1 MKVVLAG
8 FPRVG
13 KTTVFQSL
21 TGLADSTSAR
31 GAAARGVI
39 RVPDPRVDEL
49 SNVYHPKK
57 STLATVSFVDVQ
69 PPDAAASPEKAT
81 VLSPPLV
88 AELRDADAVAAV
100 IRAFVDPY
108 SAAAPE
114 PEKEFARFDE
124 ELALTDLAV
133 LDKRL
138 ERLSRENRKDR
149 EYALIERL
157 VAALGEGKPLRT
169 VTLTPEEEK
178 QLAGY
183 QLISRPPL
191 LALLNVS
198 DEDAAKPLPRGL
210 VDAVAAHGGETIS
223 LAGRLERE
231 IAELAPEDQ
240 APFLRDAG
248 LEASARDR
256 FVQAAYRMLD
266 LVSFLTAGEDEVRAW
281 TITRGTIAQRA
292 AGKIH
297 SDIEKGFIRAE
308 VIAYDDFVKYGGEA
322 ECKKAGR
329 ARLEGKEYLVADG
342 DIINFRFN
350 V

>member
-21 TGLADSTSAR
+21 TGLADSTTAR

-39 RVPDPRVDEL
+39 RVPDARVDRL
-49 SNVYHPKK
+49 SEIYHPKK
-57 STLATVSFVDVQ
+57 TTYATVSFVDVQ
-69 PPDAAASPEKAT
+69 PPEAAGADKST
-81 VLSPPLV
+81 LLSPQLV
-88 AELRDADAVAAV
+88 AELKDADAIAAV
-100 IRAFVDPY
+100 VRGFPDPY
-108 SAAAPE
+108 SDAPTD
-114 PEKEFARFDE
+114 PEKEFARLDE

-133 LDKRL
+133 LDKRV
-138 ERLSRENRKDR
+138 ERLEKEGKRDR
-149 EYALIERL
+149 EHALLVRL
-157 VAALGEGKPLRT
+157 VAALGEGTPLRT
-169 VTLTPEEEK
+169 LTIAPEEAK
-178 QLAGY
+178 QLSGF
-183 QLISRPPL
+183 QPISRAPL
-191 LALLNVS
+191 LVVVNRA
-198 DEDAAKPLPRGL
+198 DDQAAAPLPQSL
-210 VDAVAAHGGETIS
+210 VDRVRRHGGECLA

-231 IAELAPEDQ
+231 IAELAPEEQ

-281 TITRGTIAQRA
+281 TISRGTVAQKA

-308 VIAYDDFVKYGGEA
+308 VIAYEDFMRYGGEA
-322 ECKKAGR
+322 ECKKAGK
-329 ARLEGKEYLVADG
+329 ARLEGKEYHVADG
-342 DIINFRFN
+342 DIIHFRFN

>member
-21 TGLADSTSAR
+21 TGLADSTTAR

-39 RVPDPRVDEL
+39 RVPDARVDTLAEI
-49 SNVYHPKK
+49 YRPKK
-57 STLATVSFVDVQ
+57 TTYATVAFVDVQ
-69 PPDAAASPEKAT
+69 APDATAERST
-81 VLSPPLV
+81 LLSAPLL
-88 AELRDADAVAAV
+88 AELKDADAVVAV
-100 IRAFVDPY
+100 IRGFVDPY
-108 SAAAPE
+108 AGSPAE
-114 PEKEFARFDE
+114 PEAELTRFDE
-124 ELALTDLAV
+124 EIVLADLAV
-133 LDKRL
+133 LDKRIERLNKEGKRDREHAVL
-138 ERLSRENRKDR
+138 ERL
-149 EYALIERL
+149 
-157 VAALGEGKPLRT
+157 VGALGEGRPLRT
-169 VTLTPEEEK
+169 LAVATEEAK
-178 QLAGY
+178 LLAGY
-183 QLISRPPL
+183 QLISSEPL
-191 LALLNVS
+191 LVVLNRV
-198 DEDAAKPLPRGL
+198 DEEGATPLPPAFVKL
-210 VDAVAAHGGETIS
+210 VERSGGDCLS
-223 LAGRLERE
+223 MAGRLERE

-281 TITRGTIAQRA
+281 TITRGTVAQKA

-308 VIAYDDFVKYGGEA
+308 VIAYDDFIRYGSEA
-322 ECKKAGR
+322 ECKKAGK
-329 ARLEGKEYLVADG
+329 ARLEGKEYPVADG
-342 DIINFRFN
+342 DIIHFRFN

>member
-21 TGLADSTSAR
+21 TGLADSTTAR
-31 GAAARGVI
+31 GTAARGVI

-49 SNVYHPKK
+49 SRIYRPKK
-57 STLATVSFVDVQ
+57 TTYATVSFVDVQ
-69 PPDAAASPEKAT
+69 PPEGASDEKAAL
-81 VLSPPLV
+81 LSPTLV
-88 AELRDADAVAAV
+88 SELKDAEAVVAV
-100 IRAFVDPY
+100 IRGFPDPY

-114 PEKEFARFDE
+114 PRQELARLDE
-124 ELALTDLAV
+124 ELVLTDLAV

-138 ERLSRENRKDR
+138 ERLAKEGRKDR
-149 EYALIERL
+149 EQALLERL
-157 VAALGEGKPLRT
+157 VAALGDGRPLRT
-169 VTLTPEEEK
+169 IEIAPEDTK
-178 QLAGY
+178 LLSGY

-191 LALLNVS
+191 LVVLNRAD
-198 DEDAAKPLPRGL
+198 DEAASPLPAGL
-210 VDAVAAHGGETIS
+210 VELAGQRGGECLS
-223 LAGRLERE
+223 MAGRLERE

-256 FVQAAYRMLD
+256 FVRAAYRLLD
-266 LVSFLTAGEDEVRAW
+266 LVSFLTTGEDEVRAW
-281 TITRGTIAQRA
+281 TIRRGTVAQKA

-308 VIAYDDFVKYGGEA
+308 VIAYDDFMRYGGEA
-322 ECKKAGR
+322 ECKKAGK
-329 ARLEGKEYLVADG
+329 ARLEGKEYVVADG
-342 DIINFRFN
+342 DIIHFRFN